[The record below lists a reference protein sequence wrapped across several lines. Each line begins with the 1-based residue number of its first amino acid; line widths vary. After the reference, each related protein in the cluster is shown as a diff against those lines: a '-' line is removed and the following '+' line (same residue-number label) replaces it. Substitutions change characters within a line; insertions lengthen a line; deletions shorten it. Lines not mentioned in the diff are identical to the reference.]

1 MRLVV
6 GGGGSSWSS
15 LLLGGGSLF
24 LAVRSSSRTML
35 LSIFFYLL
43 TKFSDKGIR
52 DLAKLGVCLD
62 SLDLARRD
70 EEGGVLSEQTIGEQ
84 TDVVGGGGQS
94 FSGSVVDGEI
104 RMAWVDVLK
113 VDGFQL
119 VSIIGID
126 EDGSSHPDEPI
137 GQSIQIV
144 KSLTVDAELAVEGEC
159 THVAQ
164 VVVVGGDTSLATVS
178 ADGVDVLTVTSEVES
193 ELSERVVI
201 GGEVDAVVGE

>member
-1 MRLVV
+1 M
-6 GGGGSSWSS
+6 
-15 LLLGGGSLF
+15 F
-24 LAVRSSSRTML
+24 LAVRSSNRTML

-43 TKFSDKGIR
+43 TEFFEKGLR

-70 EEGGVLSEQTIGEQ
+70 EEGGVFSEQTIGEQ

-119 VSIIGID
+119 VNILIRID
-126 EDGSSHPDEPI
+126 EDGSSRPDEPI